1 MTEPVDAPTEKRNPR
16 TAEIDRLSAIEIVRL
31 LNEEDAL
38 VAGAVAAVLPELARA
53 VDCVA
58 DRLRAGGTMHYFG
71 AGTSGRLGA
80 LDAAE
85 LPPTFAVPKTLVV
98 AHHAGGTTALYE
110 AVENV
115 EDDEASGAADASA
128 LTSADVAVGI
138 AASGRTPYVR
148 GALVK
153 AREQGAATILVT
165 ANPEAPLAPLADV
178 HIGVDTGPEA
188 IAGSTRLKAG
198 TATKLVLNSLSTAV
212 MVLLGRTYSNLMV
225 HMVATNEKL
234 RGRSVRILAEASGAS
249 HEACEQALADADGDV
264 RVALVAL
271 LAGVGTPEA
280 STALAG
286 GDGTVRAALATL
298 DGSATPRRQSSPR

>member
-16 TAEIDRLSAIEIVRL
+16 TAAIDRLSAIEILRL
-31 LNEEDAL
+31 LNEEDSM
-38 VAGAVAAVLPELARA
+38 VAGAVAAVLPDLARA
-53 VDCVA
+53 VEIVA

-98 AHHAGGTTALYE
+98 AHHAGGTTALRE

-115 EDDEASGAADASA
+115 EDDEVSGAADAA
-128 LTSADVAVGI
+128 VLTSRDVAVGI

-153 AREQGAATILVT
+153 ARALGAATILVT
-165 ANPEAPLAPLADV
+165 ANPGASLAPLADV
-178 HIGVDTGPEA
+178 HVGPDTGAEA

-225 HMVATNEKL
+225 HMLATNEKL
-234 RGRSVRILAEASGAS
+234 RGRSVRILAEASGAAF
-249 HEACEQALADADGDV
+249 ETCEQTLADAGGDV

-280 STALAG
+280 SDALASG
-286 GDGTVRAALATL
+286 EGTVRAALAKL
-298 DGSATPRRQSSPR
+298 G

>member
-1 MTEPVDAPTEKRNPR
+1 MSERVDAPTEKRNPR

-38 VAGAVAAVLPELARA
+38 VAGAVAAVLPELAKA
-53 VDCVA
+53 VEIVA
-58 DRLRAGGTMHYFG
+58 ARLRAGGTMHYFG

-98 AHHAGGTTALYE
+98 AHHAGGATALSE

-115 EDDEASGAADASA
+115 EDDETSGAADAEV
-128 LTSADVAVGI
+128 LTEVDVAVGI
-138 AASGRTPYVR
+138 AASGRTPYVK
-148 GALVK
+148 GALER
-153 AREQGAATILVT
+153 ARELGAATILVT
-165 ANPEAPLAPLADV
+165 ANPGAPLAPLADV
-178 HIGVDTGPEA
+178 HIGPDTGAEA

-225 HMVATNEKL
+225 HMLATNEKL
-234 RGRSVRILAEASGAS
+234 RGRSVRILAEASGAPYES
-249 HEACEQALADADGDV
+249 CERTLADADGDV

-280 STALAG
+280 SDALART
-286 GDGTVRAALATL
+286 DGTVRAALAKL
-298 DGSATPRRQSSPR
+298 D

>member
-1 MTEPVDAPTEKRNPR
+1 MTEPVDAPTERRNPR
-16 TAEIDRLSAIEIVRL
+16 TAEIDRLSAIEILRL
-31 LNEEDAL
+31 LNQEDAL
-38 VAGAVAAVLPELARA
+38 VAGAVAAVLPELAEA
-53 VDCVA
+53 VEIVA
-58 DRLRAGGTMHYFG
+58 DRLRAGGSMHYFG

-98 AHHAGGTTALYE
+98 AHHAGGPTALRE

-115 EDDEASGAADASA
+115 EDDEASGADDASV

-153 AREQGAATILVT
+153 ARELGAATILVT
-165 ANPEAPLAPLADV
+165 ANPGAPLAPLADV
-178 HIGVDTGPEA
+178 HVGPDTGPEA

-198 TATKLVLNSLSTAV
+198 TATKLVLNSLSTAA

-225 HMVATNEKL
+225 HMLATNEKL

-249 HEACEQALADADGDV
+249 YETCERALADADGDV

-271 LAGVGTPEA
+271 LAGVGTAEA
-280 STALAG
+280 SDALTS
-286 GDGTVRAALATL
+286 GDGTVRAALAKL
-298 DGSATPRRQSSPR
+298 G

>member
-1 MTEPVDAPTEKRNPR
+1 MTEPLDAPTEKRNPR
-16 TAEIDRLSAIEIVRL
+16 TARIDRLSAIEILRL
-31 LNEEDAL
+31 LNDEDAL
-38 VAGAVAAVLPELARA
+38 VAGAVADVLPDLARA
-53 VDCVA
+53 VDIVA
-58 DRLRAGGTMHYFG
+58 DRLRSGGTMHYFG

-98 AHHAGGTTALYE
+98 AHHAGGATALRE

-115 EDDEASGAADASA
+115 EDDETSGAADAA
-128 LTSADVAVGI
+128 ELTARDVAVGI

-153 AREQGAATILVT
+153 ARAAGAATILVT
-165 ANPEAPLAPLADV
+165 ANPGAPLAPLADV
-178 HIGVDTGPEA
+178 HVGPDTGAEA

-225 HMVATNEKL
+225 HMMATNEKL
-234 RGRSVRILAEASGAS
+234 RGRSVRILAEASGAPY
-249 HEACEQALADADGDV
+249 ETCERTLAEADGDV

-271 LAGVGTPEA
+271 LAGVGTAAA
-280 STALAG
+280 SDALLST
-286 GDGTVRAALATL
+286 DGTVRAALAELTV
-298 DGSATPRRQSSPR
+298 S

>member
-1 MTEPVDAPTEKRNPR
+1 MTEPVDAPTETRNPR

-38 VAGAVAAVLPELARA
+38 VPGAVAAVLPELAKA
-53 VDCVA
+53 VEIVA
-58 DRLRAGGTMHYFG
+58 ERLRAGGTMHYFG

-98 AHHAGGTTALYE
+98 AHHAGGTTALRE

-115 EDDEASGAADASA
+115 EDDEASGAADAA
-128 LTSADVAVGI
+128 GLTAADVAVGI

-148 GALVK
+148 GALAK
-153 AREQGAATILVT
+153 ARELGAATILVT
-165 ANPEAPLAPLADV
+165 ANPRAPLAAHADV
-178 HIGVDTGPEA
+178 HIGPDTGPEA

-225 HMVATNEKL
+225 HMLATNEKL

-249 HEACEQALADADGDV
+249 FETCERTLADAGGDV

-280 STALAG
+280 SDALASA
-286 GDGTVRAALATL
+286 DGTVRAALAKL
-298 DGSATPRRQSSPR
+298 A